1 MTMAGLTDFPNEL
14 ICVLYTYMLAV
25 DVVNLFA
32 TCKRMHLFMPEEAV
46 WRHFCASYGV
56 HNPADLGGTT
66 FFQVYSKILHTYG
79 PLMGLW
85 AGDHPYTGSII
96 EFRVDPERQAIVGE
110 GWDLDAEY
118 ETIAQGPPTLPAYVV
133 FMTIS
138 LPLSQDQATSE
149 VSQSTTAV
157 ISWRTISSETYEEE
171 MWAQTDTD
179 YFPTVHVL
187 SPTTTST
194 HLQYYQGITE
204 QPLFP
209 KDVTDAWFDSR
220 RGLPRLVVE
229 PSPVAHEDT
238 AVPSPA
244 RPTFHL
250 LSLAGNHV
258 RPMAFCIKRAPFYM
272 DEREI
277 AYPWRDIF
285 DVIDDHR
292 NLNTDSS
299 PNGVNCSDGRYY
311 PLRSDSRTGISPDDE
326 NWDPAS
332 LEGLWLGESHAYV
345 TEVLWVAYC
354 ATTKVVSAY
363 KIIAN
368 DQCQIPRGVTFWQF
382 DCEDIV
388 RRSDV
393 QTSRTNQHPL
403 RWRRRFRGT
412 GLRTT
417 FLDETSTRIVPIVA
431 IVPGCD
437 SIEIESDEHC
447 LLYRRYPGRNLADE
461 IERSEFRREYKERLD
476 WW

>member
-14 ICVLYTYMLAV
+14 VCVLCTYMLAV

-66 FFQVYSKILHTYG
+66 FFQVYSKILHIYG

-85 AGDHPYTGSII
+85 AGDHPYTGSLI

-118 ETIAQGPPTLPAYVV
+118 ETIAQGPPTLPAYV
-133 FMTIS
+133 
-138 LPLSQDQATSE
+138 
-149 VSQSTTAV
+149 STTAV

-194 HLQYYQGITE
+194 HLQYYKGITE

-238 AVPSPA
+238 ALPSSVC
-244 RPTFHL
+244 PTLIL

-258 RPMAFCIKRAPFYM
+258 RPMAFCIKSAPLYM
-272 DEREI
+272 DKREI

-285 DVIDDHR
+285 YVTDDDHR

-332 LEGLWLGESHAYV
+332 LEGLWLGESNAYV

-354 ATTKVVSAY
+354 ATTKVVSAS

-368 DQCQIPRGVTFWQF
+368 DQCQIPRGVTLWQF
-382 DCEDIV
+382 DCEDVV

-393 QTSRTNQHPL
+393 KTSNINEHPL

-417 FLDETSTRIVPIVA
+417 FFDETSTRIVPIVA

-437 SIEIESDEHC
+437 DIEIESDE
-447 LLYRRYPGRNLADE
+447 RRNLADE
-461 IERSEFRREYKERLD
+461 IERSEFRREYKSETGRQSLAQRG
-476 WW
+476 W